1 MQTAIWWVRRDL
13 RLADNEALATA
24 VFSASHVIPLFILDP
39 ALLGTATVGEKR
51 MAFLWASLQQLDKEL
66 RQRGSYLLVRHGPP
80 LEILQELVTEVGA
93 EAIFAAE
100 DFSPYARQRD
110 KAIAQELPLQLFP
123 GVVAQHPDTVL
134 KQDGVPYTVFT
145 PFSKQ
150 WRQRPL
156 PIPADL
162 LPAPDFIATPPNLSG
177 NPIPDL
183 SQKSP
188 FPPGAAEAQKRL
200 AEFGNGRIYAYAQ
213 DRNQLDLDGTSGL
226 SPYLRFGMISARQA
240 VVAALAA
247 REQAESEAA
256 RKGADTWLSELI
268 WREFYISILYHFPHV
283 LRRSFRPEYDTI
295 PWRNDQAEFAAWCAG
310 QTGYPVVDA
319 AMRQLQQTGWMHNRA
334 RMIVASFL
342 VKDLLID
349 WRWGE
354 KWFMQHLVDGDPA
367 ANNGGWQWTAGTGT
381 DATPYFRIFNPITQ
395 GQKFDPD
402 GAYIRRWIP
411 ELGQVEVEFIH
422 EPWKMPPLD
431 QKRSGCFIGQDYPRP
446 IVDHKLARQRTLDA
460 YQLAKERG

>member
-13 RLADNEALATA
+13 RLQDNEALTTA
-24 VFSASHVIPLFILDP
+24 ISTASSTIPLFILDP
-39 ALLGTATVGEKR
+39 ALLVAENVGEKR
-51 MAFLWASLQQLDKEL
+51 LAFLWAGLRQLDEEL

-80 LEILQELVTEVGA
+80 LAVLQELVAEVGA
-93 EAIFAAE
+93 EAIYAAE

-110 KAIAQELPLQLFP
+110 KAIAQELPLQLSP

-134 KQDGVPYTVFT
+134 KQDGAPYTVFT

-156 PIPADL
+156 PTPANL
-162 LPAPDFIATPPNLSG
+162 LPAPAHIATPPNLSG
-177 NPIPDL
+177 KPIPDL
-183 SQKSP
+183 PLKTP

-200 AEFGNGRIYAYAQ
+200 GEFGNGRIYAYAQ

-268 WREFYISILYHFPHV
+268 WREFYVSILYHFPHV
-283 LRRSFRPEYDTI
+283 LRRSFRPEYDAI
-295 PWRNDQAEFAAWCAG
+295 SWRNDQAEFAAWCAG

-319 AMRQLQQTGWMHNRA
+319 AMRQLQETGWMHNRA

-349 WRWGE
+349 WRRGE

-381 DATPYFRIFNPITQ
+381 DAAPYFRIFNPITQ

-431 QKRSGCFIGQDYPRP
+431 QKRSGCHIGQDYPRP